1 MDKLKSEY
9 DLVVHW
15 RSFML
20 RPPGSPPM
28 PPERQAM
35 IENSREQFKARVRAE
50 YGLELNQ
57 GPFGTQSY
65 QALVLAKYAQVQ
77 GKGEEYEKRVL
88 RAYWQEGQDIGD
100 PAVLKAILAEVGLEA
115 DKFEELVAN
124 PEYSEAVTF
133 DISEAREYGINSVP
147 ALIFAEKYF
156 VSGAQP
162 LAFLRQ
168 AVDKVLAEA

>member
-1 MDKLKSEY
+1 
-9 DLVVHW
+9 
-15 RSFML
+15 
-20 RPPGSPPM
+20 
-28 PPERQAM
+28 M
-35 IENSREQFKARVRAE
+35 IENNREQFKARVRAE

-65 QALVLAKYAQVQ
+65 QALVLAKYAQAQ

-100 PAVLKAILAEVGLEA
+100 PAVLMAILAEVGLEA
-115 DKFEELVAN
+115 DRLEELVEN
-124 PEYSEAVTF
+124 PDYTGLVAS
-133 DISEAREYGINSVP
+133 DINEAREYGINAVP

-168 AVDKVLAEA
+168 VVEKVLAES